1 MFISDAE
8 RLSLR
13 IALVDYLN
21 QNCRKQAF
29 DHTVFEVNLDEYQA
43 IRWLLHDLFDDTGLD
58 LSKLD
63 QGRRDVGLLFGHP
76 VFWNGWSGPCA
87 LPN

>member
-8 RLSLR
+8 RLNLR
-13 IALVDYLN
+13 IALVDHLN
-21 QNCRKQAF
+21 QTCQTQAF
-29 DHTVFEVNLDEYQA
+29 GHTVFEVNLDEYQA

-58 LSKLD
+58 LPKLD

-76 VFWNGWSGPCA
+76 VFWNGESGPRS